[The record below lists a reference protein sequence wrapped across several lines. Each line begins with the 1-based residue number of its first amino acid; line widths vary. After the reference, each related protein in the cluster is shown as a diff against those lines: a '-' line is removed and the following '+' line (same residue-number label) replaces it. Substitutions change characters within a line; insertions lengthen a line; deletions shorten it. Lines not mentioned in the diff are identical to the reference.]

1 MKFDNDD
8 NDLLWSIIIIILNII
23 TICNEIWFKYKFAQ
37 FKGLSM
43 TKQELIK
50 QYQSN
55 LKDMKQMQKG
65 ILSNAQ
71 KNGTLLE
78 LDLLDLMRS
87 KHYAELYE
95 RVIKELENL
104 DQSKVASISNDL
116 RNSFLHMADEINYL
130 YHEELRNDWYFRG
143 YMYSLY
149 VSNRS
154 FISFRNS
161 NLYDSY
167 VYQRTILK

>member
-1 MKFDNDD
+1 
-8 NDLLWSIIIIILNII
+8 
-23 TICNEIWFKYKFAQ
+23 
-37 FKGLSM
+37 M

-55 LKDMKQMQKG
+55 LKDMKKMQKS
-65 ILSNAQ
+65 ILSNAK

-104 DQSKVASISNDL
+104 D
-116 RNSFLHMADEINYL
+116 
-130 YHEELRNDWYFRG
+130 
-143 YMYSLY
+143 
-149 VSNRS
+149 
-154 FISFRNS
+154 
-161 NLYDSY
+161 
-167 VYQRTILK
+167 

>member
-1 MKFDNDD
+1 
-8 NDLLWSIIIIILNII
+8 
-23 TICNEIWFKYKFAQ
+23 
-37 FKGLSM
+37 M

-65 ILSNAQ
+65 ILCNAK

-104 DQSKVASISNDL
+104 D
-116 RNSFLHMADEINYL
+116 
-130 YHEELRNDWYFRG
+130 
-143 YMYSLY
+143 
-149 VSNRS
+149 
-154 FISFRNS
+154 
-161 NLYDSY
+161 
-167 VYQRTILK
+167 

>member
-1 MKFDNDD
+1 
-8 NDLLWSIIIIILNII
+8 
-23 TICNEIWFKYKFAQ
+23 
-37 FKGLSM
+37 M

-65 ILSNAQ
+65 ILSNAK

-87 KHYAELYE
+87 KHYTELYE

-104 DQSKVASISNDL
+104 D
-116 RNSFLHMADEINYL
+116 
-130 YHEELRNDWYFRG
+130 
-143 YMYSLY
+143 
-149 VSNRS
+149 
-154 FISFRNS
+154 
-161 NLYDSY
+161 
-167 VYQRTILK
+167 

>member
-1 MKFDNDD
+1 
-8 NDLLWSIIIIILNII
+8 
-23 TICNEIWFKYKFAQ
+23 
-37 FKGLSM
+37 M

-65 ILSNAQ
+65 ILSNAK

-95 RVIKELENL
+95 RVIKDLENL
-104 DQSKVASISNDL
+104 D
-116 RNSFLHMADEINYL
+116 
-130 YHEELRNDWYFRG
+130 
-143 YMYSLY
+143 
-149 VSNRS
+149 
-154 FISFRNS
+154 
-161 NLYDSY
+161 
-167 VYQRTILK
+167 

>member
-1 MKFDNDD
+1 
-8 NDLLWSIIIIILNII
+8 
-23 TICNEIWFKYKFAQ
+23 
-37 FKGLSM
+37 M

-55 LKDMKQMQKG
+55 LKDMKRMQKG
-65 ILSNAQ
+65 ILSNAK

-104 DQSKVASISNDL
+104 D
-116 RNSFLHMADEINYL
+116 
-130 YHEELRNDWYFRG
+130 
-143 YMYSLY
+143 
-149 VSNRS
+149 
-154 FISFRNS
+154 
-161 NLYDSY
+161 
-167 VYQRTILK
+167 